1 LPSSALGAAVQFQ
14 SSLSTPPAAQP
25 NAIGASSTIT
35 VSQVSTSGNPA
46 PAQSGESSGA
56 AVVANTTMSLN
67 GQGAALHIVNG
78 GVRMPDNIA
87 SFDAGQLRPL
97 NLNQETGPLQ

>member
-1 LPSSALGAAVQFQ
+1 
-14 SSLSTPPAAQP
+14 
-25 NAIGASSTIT
+25 
-35 VSQVSTSGNPA
+35 
-46 PAQSGESSGA
+46 
-56 AVVANTTMSLN
+56 MSLN